1 MKKISAK
8 IITVL
13 VALTAVFGVSI
24 LLNVQQMGMIKK
36 NSEEVTENQVSN
48 VYQVNDLRAS
58 YQEKETL
65 LYELMMT
72 SDEANMQQLVTEIE
86 ALDSNV
92 ADGLEKMQTIFASSQ
107 EGKEGVELLAQDIA
121 TYNEVYE
128 RIKEKSMD
136 NSGKQAAFRT
146 ATSQLVDLDKQ
157 VKADLDALDE
167 QIQKTM
173 ENAVEQQNSG
183 IQQAYQIIIVCIV
196 IYLAAAAACAVY
208 IIRSVSAPMKR
219 ATRQLNHI
227 IKGIQNGEGDL
238 TLRVDART
246 KDETGQMAK
255 GINTFIDSLQNIMKD
270 VKGYSLKLQ
279 ESVDIVNGQ
288 VTKVSENASDTSAAT
303 EELFASMQEVST
315 ASSGI
320 NEQVET
326 VDQEVRQMQQE
337 ATECVAYAE
346 EVKKRANQLKQEAG
360 ISKSNTR
367 DMVIEMTELL
377 QASMENS
384 KKVTRI
390 NDLTNDILEI
400 SSQTNL
406 LALNA
411 SIEAARAGEAG
422 KGFAVVADEI
432 RILADNSRETANSI
446 QEISKMVTDAV
457 EGLADNAEEM
467 MRYVNETVLGDYD
480 SMVETGERYDQDATK
495 FGMVLQ
501 NFADETEELRHIM
514 KEIVV
519 SVGTISTT
527 IEESAKAIGA
537 VAKGASGLAENM
549 NSINNSMSENAEI
562 STTLQEEV
570 GKFQNL

>member
-8 IITVL
+8 IIMVL

-72 SDEANMQQLVTEIE
+72 SDEANMQELVSEIE
-86 ALDSNV
+86 KLDTNV
-92 ADGLEKMQTIFASSQ
+92 ADGLEKMQKIFASSKA
-107 EGKEGVELLAQDIA
+107 GKEGVELLEQDIT

-128 RIKEKSMD
+128 RIKAKSMD

-167 QIQKTM
+167 QIQTTM
-173 ENAVEQQNSG
+173 ENAVKQQNSG
-183 IQQAYQIIIVCIV
+183 IQRAYQIIIVCIV

-227 IKGIQNGEGDL
+227 IAGIQNGEGDL
-238 TLRVDART
+238 TLRVDAHT

-288 VTKVSENASDTSAAT
+288 VTMVSENASDTSAAT

-446 QEISKMVTDAV
+446 QEISKMVTGAV

-480 SMVETGERYDQDATK
+480 SMVETGERYDQDATR

-501 NFADETEELRHIM
+501 NFADETENLRHIM

>member
-196 IYLAAAAACAVY
+196 IYLAAAAACALY

-480 SMVETGERYDQDATK
+480 SMVETGERYDQDATR

>member
-480 SMVETGERYDQDATK
+480 SMVETGERYDQDATR

>member
-24 LLNVQQMGMIKK
+24 LLNIQQMGMIKE
-36 NSEEVTENQVSN
+36 NSREVTEKQVSN
-48 VYQVNDLRAS
+48 VYKVNELRAS

-72 SDEANMQQLVTEIE
+72 SDDSNMEELLGAIE
-86 ALDSNV
+86 TLDKNV
-92 ADGLEKMQTIFASSQ
+92 ADGLEEMKKIFSGTK
-107 EGKEGVELLAQDIA
+107 EGKRSVEGLERDIA
-121 TYNEVYE
+121 AYDKIYE
-128 RIKEKSMD
+128 RIKAKSTES
-136 NSGKQAAFRT
+136 SGKQAAFRT
-146 ATSQLVDLDKQ
+146 ATSQLVDLDTE
-157 VKADLDALDE
+157 VKAGLEELDT
-167 QIQKTM
+167 QIQKTLD
-173 ENAVEQQNSG
+173 NAVKQQNSG
-183 IQQAYQIIIVCIV
+183 IQRAYQIIAVCVI
-196 IYLAAAAACAVY
+196 IYLLAAGACAVY
-208 IIRSVSAPMKR
+208 IIKSVSAPMKR
-219 ATRQLNHI
+219 ATKQLNQI
-227 IKGIQNGEGDL
+227 ITGIQNGEGDL

-246 KDETGQMAK
+246 KDETGQMVK

-270 VKGYSLKLQ
+270 VKGYSMKLQ
-279 ESVDIVNGQ
+279 KSVDMVNDQ
-288 VTKVSENASDTSAAT
+288 VTIVSENASDTSAAT

-315 ASSGI
+315 ASGGI
-320 NEQVET
+320 TEQVEV

-337 ATECVAYAE
+337 ATECVNYAE

-367 DMVIEMTELL
+367 NMVVEMTELL

-384 KKVTRI
+384 KKVSRI
-390 NDLTNDILEI
+390 NDLTNEILEI

-432 RILADNSRETANSI
+432 RVLADNSRETANSI
-446 QEISKMVTDAV
+446 QEISKMVTGAV
-457 EGLADNAEEM
+457 GELAENAEEM
-467 MRYVNETVLGDYD
+467 MRYVNETVLEDYD
-480 SMVETGERYDQDATK
+480 SMVETGERYDQDATR

-501 NFADETEELRHIM
+501 NFADETEKLQHIM
-514 KEIVV
+514 KKIVV
-519 SVGTISTT
+519 SIGTISTT
-527 IEESAKAIGA
+527 IDESAKAIGS

-549 NSINNSMSENAEI
+549 SSINSSMSENAEI
-562 STTLQEEV
+562 STTLQGEV
-570 GKFQNL
+570 EKFQNL

>member
-13 VALTAVFGVSI
+13 VALTAVFGVNI
-24 LLNVQQMGMIKK
+24 VLNVQQMGVIKK
-36 NSEEVTENQVSN
+36 NSKEVTETQVAN
-48 VYQVNDLRAS
+48 VYQVNELRTA
-58 YQEKETL
+58 YQQKEAL

-72 SDEANMQQLVTEIE
+72 NDEANMQVLVQEIE
-86 ALDSNV
+86 ELDASV
-92 ADGLEKMQTIFASSQ
+92 VEGLEKMQKIFSSSKT
-107 EGKEGVELLAQDIA
+107 GKEKVDLLEQDIES
-121 TYNEVYE
+121 YNEVYQ
-128 RIKEKSMD
+128 RIQEKSMD

-146 ATSQLVDLDKQ
+146 ATSQLVDLANQ
-157 VKADLDALDE
+157 VKTDLNEIDDL
-167 QIQKTM
+167 IQKTM
-173 ENAVEQQNSG
+173 DDAVKQQNSA
-183 IQQAYQIIIVCIV
+183 ISQAYGTIVICVV
-196 IYLAAAAACAVY
+196 IYLLAAVACAFY
-208 IIRSVSAPMKR
+208 IIRSVSAPIKR

-227 IKGIQNGEGDL
+227 IDGIQNGEGDL

-246 KDETGQMAK
+246 KDETGQMAR

-279 ESVDIVNGQ
+279 KSVDMVNGQ
-288 VTKVSENASDTSAAT
+288 VTMVSENASDTSAAT

-320 NEQVET
+320 NDQVEA

-346 EVKKRANQLKQEAG
+346 EVKQRANQLKKEAG
-360 ISKSNTR
+360 VSKNNTR
-367 DMVIEMTELL
+367 NMVIEMTELL

-384 KKVTRI
+384 KKVSRI

-432 RILADNSRETANSI
+432 RVLADNSRETANSI
-446 QEISKMVTDAV
+446 QEISKMVTGAV
-457 EGLADNAEEM
+457 EGLAENAEEM

-480 SMVETGERYDQDATK
+480 SMVETGERYDQDASR

-501 NFADETEELRHIM
+501 NFAEETENLRHIM
-514 KEIVV
+514 KEIVA
-519 SVGTISTT
+519 SIGTISNT
-527 IEESAKAIGA
+527 IDESAKAIGA

-562 STTLQEEV
+562 SSTLQEEV

>member
-1 MKKISAK
+1 
-8 IITVL
+8 
-13 VALTAVFGVSI
+13 
-24 LLNVQQMGMIKK
+24 
-36 NSEEVTENQVSN
+36 
-48 VYQVNDLRAS
+48 
-58 YQEKETL
+58 
-65 LYELMMT
+65 
-72 SDEANMQQLVTEIE
+72 
-86 ALDSNV
+86 
-92 ADGLEKMQTIFASSQ
+92 
-107 EGKEGVELLAQDIA
+107 
-121 TYNEVYE
+121 
-128 RIKEKSMD
+128 
-136 NSGKQAAFRT
+136 
-146 ATSQLVDLDKQ
+146 
-157 VKADLDALDE
+157 
-167 QIQKTM
+167 
-173 ENAVEQQNSG
+173 
-183 IQQAYQIIIVCIV
+183 
-196 IYLAAAAACAVY
+196 
-208 IIRSVSAPMKR
+208 MKR

-227 IKGIQNGEGDL
+227 IEGIQNGE
-238 TLRVDART
+238 
-246 KDETGQMAK
+246 
-255 GINTFIDSLQNIMKD
+255 
-270 VKGYSLKLQ
+270 GYSLKLQ

-288 VTKVSENASDTSAAT
+288 VTMVSENASDTSAAT

-346 EVKKRANQLKQEAG
+346 EVKKRANQLEQEAG

-390 NDLTNDILEI
+390 NDLSNDILEI

-422 KGFAVVADEI
+422 KGFAVVAEEI

-446 QEISKMVTDAV
+446 QEISKMVTGAV

-480 SMVETGERYDQDATK
+480 SM
-495 FGMVLQ
+495 
-501 NFADETEELRHIM
+501 
-514 KEIVV
+514 
-519 SVGTISTT
+519 
-527 IEESAKAIGA
+527 
-537 VAKGASGLAENM
+537 
-549 NSINNSMSENAEI
+549 SENAEI

>member
-1 MKKISAK
+1 
-8 IITVL
+8 
-13 VALTAVFGVSI
+13 
-24 LLNVQQMGMIKK
+24 
-36 NSEEVTENQVSN
+36 
-48 VYQVNDLRAS
+48 
-58 YQEKETL
+58 
-65 LYELMMT
+65 
-72 SDEANMQQLVTEIE
+72 
-86 ALDSNV
+86 
-92 ADGLEKMQTIFASSQ
+92 
-107 EGKEGVELLAQDIA
+107 
-121 TYNEVYE
+121 
-128 RIKEKSMD
+128 
-136 NSGKQAAFRT
+136 
-146 ATSQLVDLDKQ
+146 
-157 VKADLDALDE
+157 
-167 QIQKTM
+167 
-173 ENAVEQQNSG
+173 
-183 IQQAYQIIIVCIV
+183 
-196 IYLAAAAACAVY
+196 
-208 IIRSVSAPMKR
+208 
-219 ATRQLNHI
+219 
-227 IKGIQNGEGDL
+227 
-238 TLRVDART
+238 
-246 KDETGQMAK
+246 
-255 GINTFIDSLQNIMKD
+255 
-270 VKGYSLKLQ
+270 
-279 ESVDIVNGQ
+279 
-288 VTKVSENASDTSAAT
+288 
-303 EELFASMQEVST
+303 
-315 ASSGI
+315 
-320 NEQVET
+320 
-326 VDQEVRQMQQE
+326 
-337 ATECVAYAE
+337 
-346 EVKKRANQLKQEAG
+346 
-360 ISKSNTR
+360 
-367 DMVIEMTELL
+367 MVIEMTELL

>member
-8 IITVL
+8 IIMVL
-13 VALTAVFGVSI
+13 VALTAVFGVNI
-24 LLNVQQMGMIKK
+24 VLNVQQMGVIKK
-36 NSEEVTENQVSN
+36 NSKEVTETQVAN
-48 VYQVNDLRAS
+48 VYQVNKLRTA
-58 YQEKETL
+58 YQQKEAL

-72 SDEANMQQLVTEIE
+72 NDEANMQVLVEEIGE
-86 ALDSNV
+86 LDASV
-92 ADGLEKMQTIFASSQ
+92 VDGLEKMQKIFSSSKT
-107 EGKEGVELLAQDIA
+107 GKEKVDLLEQDIES
-121 TYNEVYE
+121 YNEVYQ
-128 RIKEKSMD
+128 RIQEKSMD

-146 ATSQLVDLDKQ
+146 ATSQLVDLANQ
-157 VKADLDALDE
+157 VKTDLNEIDDL
-167 QIQKTM
+167 IQKTM
-173 ENAVEQQNSG
+173 DDAVKQQNSA
-183 IQQAYQIIIVCIV
+183 ISQAYVTIVICVV
-196 IYLAAAAACAVY
+196 IYLLAAVVCALY
-208 IIRSVSAPMKR
+208 IIRSVSAPIKR

-227 IKGIQNGEGDL
+227 IAGIQNGEGDL

-246 KDETGQMAK
+246 KDETGQMAR

-279 ESVDIVNGQ
+279 ESVDMVNGQ
-288 VTKVSENASDTSAAT
+288 VTMVSENASDTSAAT

-315 ASSGI
+315 ASGGI
-320 NEQVET
+320 NEQVEA

-337 ATECVAYAE
+337 ATECVSYAE
-346 EVKKRANQLKQEAG
+346 EVKQRANQLKQAAG
-360 ISKSNTR
+360 VSKNNTR
-367 DMVIEMTELL
+367 NMVIEMTGLL

-384 KKVTRI
+384 KKVSRI

-432 RILADNSRETANSI
+432 RVLADNSRETANSI
-446 QEISKMVTDAV
+446 QEISKMVTGAV
-457 EGLADNAEEM
+457 EGLAENAEEM

-480 SMVETGERYDQDATK
+480 SMVETGERYDQDATR

-501 NFADETEELRHIM
+501 NFAEETESLRHIM
-514 KEIVV
+514 KEIVA
-519 SVGTISTT
+519 SISTISNT
-527 IEESAKAIGA
+527 IDESAKAIGA

-562 STTLQEEV
+562 SSTLQEEV

>member
-208 IIRSVSAPMKR
+208 IIRSVSAPIKR

-480 SMVETGERYDQDATK
+480 SMVETGERYDQDATR